1 MDDDSLLVS
10 IILFYNCIRTIIYYS
25 EYLEL

>member
-1 MDDDSLLVS
+1 MDDDSLHVS
-10 IILFYNCIRTIIYYS
+10 IILFYNCIRNIIYYS